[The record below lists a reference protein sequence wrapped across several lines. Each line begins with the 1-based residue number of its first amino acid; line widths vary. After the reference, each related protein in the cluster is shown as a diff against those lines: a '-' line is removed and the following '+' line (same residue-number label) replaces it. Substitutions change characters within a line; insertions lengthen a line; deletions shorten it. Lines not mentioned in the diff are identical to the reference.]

1 VKVTITVDFEHLAA
15 EVEPRV
21 LLVEWLRAIGKT
33 GVHVG
38 CDTSSCGACTVL
50 VDGAPVKSCTML
62 VMQAAGT
69 AIETIHGLTPAE
81 GLSPVQEAFA
91 DEHGLQ
97 CGFCTPGFVVST
109 VGLLRESPDP
119 STEEIIDALE
129 GNLCRCTGYTSILRA
144 VHRAAALLAGEQRPI
159 EAGLS
164 HETPVIRNLIASSEV
179 HEDLSDTEIV

>member
-1 VKVTITVDFEHLAA
+1 MKVTVTVDFEDYEADL
-15 EVEPRV
+15 EPHV

-50 VDGAPVKSCTML
+50 VDGVAAKSCTML
-62 VMQAAGT
+62 VVQAAD
-69 AIETIHGLTPAE
+69 ARIETIHGLTPE
-81 GLSPVQEAFA
+81 RGLSPIQQAFA

-119 STEEIIDALE
+119 STDEIIDALE
-129 GNLCRCTGYTSILRA
+129 GNLCRCTGYTSILRS
-144 VHRAAALLAGEQRPI
+144 VRRAAALLAGTQPSM
-159 EAGLS
+159 EAGRS
-164 HETPVIRNLIASSEV
+164 HETPLVRNKVDSAV
-179 HEDLSDTEIV
+179 VFEDLSDTEVV